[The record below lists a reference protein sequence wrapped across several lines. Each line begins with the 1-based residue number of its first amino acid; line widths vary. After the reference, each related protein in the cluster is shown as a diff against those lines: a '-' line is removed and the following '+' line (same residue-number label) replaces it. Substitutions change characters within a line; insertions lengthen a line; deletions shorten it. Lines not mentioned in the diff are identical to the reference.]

1 MRHVR
6 QRDFHITALADG
18 VRRGIAKMQ
27 SEMMFADVMRE
38 IDELRQRAAD
48 KPPPEIHTG
57 IDLASKPDKTV
68 YT

>member
-6 QRDFHITALADG
+6 QRDFHVTALADG

-38 IDELRQRAAD
+38 IEHLLRQ
-48 KPPPEIHTG
+48 PPPDPPPCETAEAVTG
-57 IDLASKPDKTV
+57 
-68 YT
+68 